1 MPAKDVPT
9 IGIMIAGSA
18 RPIEG
23 FKTGLKELGL
33 VEGQTVRIEQRVAN
47 GELGKLPGFAAE
59 LVRLNVD
66 VIALIG
72 AVTARAAQKATTT
85 IPIVYSV
92 VVDPISDGL
101 TTSLEKPGGNMT
113 GVSSFDPKQARTHVD
128 LLRSVSPK
136 LSRVAVLSDNGVSDC
151 LSNSNDQAIRERG
164 LYPQI
169 LRVLGPEPDF
179 DGAFAAMEREQA
191 DALIALEEPIIGPN
205 RISIAQKAIAQRLPT
220 IFPREMADA
229 GGLFSYGTSLRT
241 ATQYMAQYA
250 KNVLDGAKP
259 GEMQIRILSEQEL
272 VVNLQTAA
280 RLGVTVPPDVLGGA
294 VEVIQ

>member
-1 MPAKDVPT
+1 MSAKDLPT
-9 IGIMIAGSA
+9 IGIMIAGTE

-33 VEGQTVRIEQRVAN
+33 VEGKTVRFEQRVAN
-47 GELGKLPGFAAE
+47 GELGKLPAFAAE
-59 LVRLNVD
+59 LARLHVD

-72 AVTARAAQKATTT
+72 AVTARAAQKVTTT
-85 IPIVYSV
+85 IPIIYSV
-92 VVDPISDGL
+92 VVDPVSDGL
-101 TTSLEKPGGNMT
+101 TTSVERPGGNMT
-113 GVSSFDPKQARTHVD
+113 GVTSFDPNQARTHVD

-136 LSRVAVLSDNGVSDC
+136 LSRVAVLSDEGVSEC
-151 LSNSNDQAIRERG
+151 MSSSNDQAIRERG
-164 LYPQI
+164 LSSQI
-169 LRVLGPEPDF
+169 LRVLGPEPDL
-179 DGAFAAMEREQA
+179 DGAFAAMKREQA
-191 DALIALEEPIIGPN
+191 DGLIAVEEPIIGPN
-205 RISIAQKAIAQRLPT
+205 RMRIAQTAMALGFPT

-241 ATQYMAQYA
+241 ATRHMAQYV

-259 GEMQIRILSEQEL
+259 GEMPIRTLSAHEL

-280 RLGVTVPPDVLGGA
+280 RLELTVPTDVLDRA